1 MGPYHSMRVEGEW
14 TWFNSPFFCSLG
26 LSVASWKF
34 QQCLSSRD
42 KGGGSQ
48 NSSVYFDHERSWNE
62 EPVTA
67 SVRGILLNEVVWICW
82 LGMSNFLANFWDSK
96 NPVSA
101 QIGIKEERS
110 WRTLSHSSPVKVRL
124 GIPEAKE
131 IKLMFHVTLA
141 YCPWNT

>member
-14 TWFNSPFFCSLG
+14 TWFNSPFFSSLG

-67 SVRGILLNEVVWICW
+67 SVKGILLNEVVWICW

-110 WRTLSHSSPVKVRL
+110 WRALSHSSPVKVRL